1 MIWRADIRAGNLY
14 IWIRMAKK
22 LFLESYGCQMNEADS
37 EVILGVLTKNGY
49 ELTDTISSADVI
61 LFNTCAVREH
71 AETRI
76 YGRISQLSP
85 LKNKNPDLVVGVC
98 GCMATHLKEKI
109 LDEAPLVDLVVG
121 PDSYRRLPE
130 LIEKSATEPFVDV
143 RLDKY
148 ETYAD
153 LEPKREAGIRAWV
166 SIMRGCDKFC
176 TFCIVPYVRGRERCL
191 SLPQV
196 LSQVQQLADEGYK
209 EIVFLGQTVNS
220 YKDKAN
226 GFDFADLLAKTSQ
239 INGIERIRFTSP
251 HPIDFDDKTI
261 EVMKNNSKICP
272 QVHLPLQSASDS
284 VLEKMKRRYNIS
296 YYDEL
301 VQKFRQAMPEI
312 SITTDII
319 VGFPTETDEDFS
331 KTYDYMQKV
340 RYDSAF
346 MFIYSPRQGAKAFN
360 WGDPIPYAEKVKRL
374 ESLIKLQGMI
384 SLEINQKEVGKKS
397 LVLVEGQAK
406 KEKGHLFGKNPQFK
420 TVVFPQ
426 DGIKAG
432 DFVTVSIKEA
442 TPHTLL
448 GVAQ

>member
-1 MIWRADIRAGNLY
+1 
-14 IWIRMAKK
+14 
-22 LFLESYGCQMNEADS
+22 
-37 EVILGVLTKNGY
+37 
-49 ELTDTISSADVI
+49 
-61 LFNTCAVREH
+61 
-71 AETRI
+71 
-76 YGRISQLSP
+76 
-85 LKNKNPDLVVGVC
+85 
-98 GCMATHLKEKI
+98 
-109 LDEAPLVDLVVG
+109 
-121 PDSYRRLPE
+121 
-130 LIEKSATEPFVDV
+130 V

>member
-1 MIWRADIRAGNLY
+1 MT
-14 IWIRMAKK
+14 KK
-22 LFLESYGCQMNEADS
+22 LFLESYGCQMNEADT

-49 ELTDTISSADVI
+49 ELTDSISSANVI

-76 YGRISQLSP
+76 YGRVSQLSP
-85 LKNKNPDLVVGVC
+85 LKNKNPDLVIGVC

-109 LDEAPLVDLVVG
+109 LDEAPMVDLVVG

-130 LIEKSATEPFVDV
+130 LIEKAGSEPFVDV

-153 LEPKREAGIRAWV
+153 LEPKREPGVRAWV

-191 SLPQV
+191 TLPQV

-209 EIVFLGQTVNS
+209 EIIFLGQTVNS
-220 YKDKAN
+220 YKDKQN
-226 GFDFADLLAKTSQ
+226 GYDFADLLEKTSQ
-239 INGIERIRFTSP
+239 IDGIERIRFTSP
-251 HPIDFDDKTI
+251 HPIDFNDKI
-261 EVMKNNSKICP
+261 ISVMKNNSKICP

-284 VLEKMKRRYNIS
+284 VLDKMKRRYDLS

-301 VQKFRQAMPEI
+301 LQKFREAIPDLA
-312 SITTDII
+312 ITTDII
-319 VGFPTETDEDFS
+319 VGFPTETEEDFL
-331 KTYDYMQKV
+331 KTFDYMQKV
-340 RYDSAF
+340 KYDSAF
-346 MFIYSPRQGAKAFN
+346 MFIYSAREGAKAFS
-360 WGDPIPYAEKVKRL
+360 WGDPIPKKEKVRRL
-374 ESLIKLQGMI
+374 EVLIKLQEQI
-384 SLEINQKEVGKKS
+384 SLEINQREVGKNN
-397 LVLVEGQAK
+397 LVLVEGEAK
-406 KEKGHLFGKNPQFK
+406 KEKVHWFGKNPQYK

-426 DGIKAG
+426 DGIKPG
-432 DFVTVSIKEA
+432 QFVKVAIKEA

-448 GVAQ
+448 GVVE

>member
-1 MIWRADIRAGNLY
+1 MIWNPVTPAGSLY
-14 IWIRMAKK
+14 IWIRVAKK

-49 ELTDTISSADVI
+49 ELTDSVSSADVI

-76 YGRISQLSP
+76 YGRVSQLSP
-85 LKNKNPDLVVGVC
+85 LKNKNPELVIGIC

-130 LIEKSATEPFVDV
+130 LIEKAVSEPFVDV

-153 LEPKREAGIRAWV
+153 LEPKRESGVRAWV

-191 SLPQV
+191 TLPQI
-196 LSQVQQLADEGYK
+196 LSQVQELADEDYK

-220 YKDKAN
+220 YRDKEN
-226 GFDFADLLAKTSQ
+226 GFDFVDLLEKTSQ
-239 INGIERIRFTSP
+239 IEGIVRIRFTSP

-284 VLEKMKRRYNIS
+284 VLDKMKRRYNLS

-301 VQKFRQAMPEI
+301 LRKFREAIPGI
-312 SITTDII
+312 AITTDII
-319 VGFPTETDEDFS
+319 VGFPTETEEDFL
-331 KTYDYMQKV
+331 KTFDYMQKV
-340 RYDSAF
+340 KYDSAF
-346 MFIYSPRQGAKAFN
+346 MFIYSPRPGAKAFN
-360 WGDPIPYAEKVKRL
+360 WGDPIPHAEKVKRL
-374 ESLIKLQGMI
+374 ESLIKLQEKI
-384 SLEINQKEVGKKS
+384 TLEIHRKEIGKKT
-397 LVLVEGQAK
+397 LVLTEGQAK
-406 KEKGHLFGKNPQFK
+406 KEKGHLFGKNPQYK

-432 DFVTVSIKEA
+432 EFVTVSIKQA

-448 GVAQ
+448 GVVE

>member
-1 MIWRADIRAGNLY
+1 
-14 IWIRMAKK
+14 
-22 LFLESYGCQMNEADS
+22 MNAADS
-37 EVILGVLTKNGY
+37 ELILGVLTQNGY

-76 YGRISQLSP
+76 YGRVSQLSP
-85 LKNKNPDLVVGVC
+85 LKNKNPDLVIGIC

-153 LEPKREAGIRAWV
+153 LEPKREAGVRAWV

-220 YKDKAN
+220 YKDKEN
-226 GFDFADLLAKTSQ
+226 SFDFADLLAKTSQ
-239 INGIERIRFTSP
+239 VNGIERIRFTSP

-272 QVHLPLQSASDS
+272 QVHLPLQSASNS
-284 VLEKMKRRYNIS
+284 VLDKMKRRYNIS

-301 VQKFRQAMPEI
+301 VQKFRQAIPEI

-319 VGFPTETDEDFS
+319 VGFPTETEDDFS
-331 KTYDYMQKV
+331 KTYAYMQKV
-340 RYDSAF
+340 KYDSAF

-360 WGDPIPYAEKVKRL
+360 WGDPIPYPEKVKRL
-374 ESLIKLQGMI
+374 ESLIKLQEKI

-397 LVLVEGQAK
+397 LVLAEGQAK
-406 KEKGHLFGKNPQFK
+406 KEKGFLFGKNPQFK

-448 GVAQ
+448 GVVQ